1 MTFRK
6 IFFWLHLFCGVIAG
20 IVVLIM
26 SVTGVAL
33 MYQKQVT
40 VWADKN
46 AYSIQPATG
55 AIPLSVEKLVEKYC
69 DTRPGIVP
77 TGLSVSSDAAMPAS
91 ITTAPNNSSYIN
103 PYTGEVLGSGSQSV
117 RTFFKVM
124 TDWHRWLALSG
135 ENRKIG
141 KAVTGACNVAFLFL
155 AVSGL
160 YLWWPNKWT
169 SGIFR
174 AVAWFRAGLSGKRR
188 DTNWHNVFGF
198 WCMVP
203 LILIIISAV
212 VISYPWASKLV
223 YRLAGSQMAPPP
235 GPPGSQ
241 RGMPLSGRASR
252 GAMPG
257 GSPGRQQAPL
267 QLEGLDKMLGSVQK
281 QAGDWK
287 TISFQLPTAAN
298 KTVAFSID
306 AGLGGQPQLRSTVA
320 VDKTSGEII
329 RSEQFK
335 DMDPGLR
342 ARLWM
347 RFIHTGEYYGFAGQT
362 IAGIASAA
370 GAILVWTG
378 LALTFR
384 RYFSWM
390 KRRVN
395 A

>member
-6 IFFWLHLFCGVIAG
+6 LLFWFHLFCGVIAG
-20 IVVLIM
+20 VIVLIM

-40 VWADKN
+40 AWADKN
-46 AYSIQPATG
+46 AYSIQPTAG
-55 AIPLSVEKLVEKYC
+55 AASLSVEKLIEALSKAQ
-69 DTRPGIVP
+69 PGFVP
-77 TGLSVSSDAAMPAS
+77 MSLLVSSDPTMPAS
-91 ITTAPNNSSYIN
+91 VTATPNDSIFIN
-103 PYTGEVLGSGSQSV
+103 QYTGEILGKGPQNV
-117 RTFFKVM
+117 RSFFKVM

-141 KAVTGACNVAFLFL
+141 KAITGVCNVAFLFL

-169 SGIFR
+169 GKIFR
-174 AVAWFRAGLSGKRR
+174 AITWFRAGLSGKGR
-188 DTNWHNVFGF
+188 DSNWHNVFGF

-203 LILIIISAV
+203 LILILVSAV
-212 VISYPWASKLV
+212 VISYPWASRLV
-223 YRLAGSQMAPPP
+223 FRLAGSQMSPPP

-241 RGMPLSGRASR
+241 RSMPLSGSAARA
-252 GAMPG
+252 AFPG
-257 GSPGRQQAPL
+257 PAHQQQQTPL
-267 QLEGLDKMLGSVQK
+267 RLDGLDEILSNVKKNYPG
-281 QAGDWK
+281 WK
-287 TISFQLPTAAN
+287 TISFQLPTVAN
-298 KTVAFSID
+298 KTVTVSVD
-306 AGLGGQPQLRSTVA
+306 AGMGGQPQLRSTVI
-320 VDKTSGEII
+320 VDKSSGTII

-347 RFIHTGEYYGFAGQT
+347 RFVHTGEYYGFAGQT

-378 LALTFR
+378 LALSFR

-390 KRRVN
+390 KRRVE